1 MNISKEKIGIIA
13 KKHKLDFVI
22 LHGSQVSGAVKG
34 PETDVDIA
42 IYRNGGIKAKEYL
55 NIYSEF
61 MHIFNGEELDLKTLH
76 QVNPLFRF
84 YAVRNSQLLYG
95 DKTEFNEFKAYAYR
109 DMVDS
114 HSLIKLEDYLTTK
127 YQKELRSKHD

>member
-1 MNISKEKIGIIA
+1 MNISKKKIDQIA

-22 LHGSQVSGAVKG
+22 LHGSQVSDVVKG

-61 MHIFNGEELDLKTLH
+61 MHIFKGEELDLKTLH

-84 YAVRNSQLLYG
+84 YVVRNSQLLYG

-109 DMVDS
+109 DIVDS
-114 HSLIKLEDYLTTK
+114 YSLIKLEDYLTVK
-127 YQKELRSKHD
+127 YQKELRGKHD